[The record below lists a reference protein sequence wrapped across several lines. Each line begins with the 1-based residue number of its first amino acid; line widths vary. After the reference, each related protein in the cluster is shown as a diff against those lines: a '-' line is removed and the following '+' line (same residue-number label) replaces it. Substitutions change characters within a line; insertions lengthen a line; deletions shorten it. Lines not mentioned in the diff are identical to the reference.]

1 MQLRRRHSH
10 TLFPRLMQS
19 EQGTSVIE
27 LAVAAPVL
35 LMFLV
40 GITDLGRGL
49 TERYRLQQ
57 AVNRTLE
64 MAQTGRDAEYITLL
78 KTEGAAAAGVPED
91 NVVPEQW
98 VQCGGDLTTRRAW
111 TEDCAGGES
120 ARFVKL
126 TITGSF
132 TPLFGT
138 IGYSSAQPDG
148 TVRLT
153 AHATLRVR

>member
-1 MQLRRRHSH
+1 MQRRESH
-10 TLFPRLMQS
+10 LLSLFVRIMRS
-19 EQGTSVIE
+19 ERGTSVIE

-40 GITDLGRGL
+40 GVTDLGRGL

-64 MAQTGRDAEYITLL
+64 MAQTGRDGDYAFLA
-78 KTEGAAAAGVPED
+78 TEAASAAGVPAS
-91 NVVPEQW
+91 NVVQEQW
-98 VQCGGDLTTRRAW
+98 VECGGGGTKRTWD
-111 TEDCAGGES
+111 EDCNGGAT

-153 AHATLRVR
+153 AHASLRVR